1 MSELDDLKKHVEE
14 LSAKE
19 EIRDVL
25 YRYTSYIDRLD
36 AERVKTVYHPDADD
50 VHWGTFIGNAHEF
63 ADYITGELRDV
74 QFVTH
79 EVTNPLIR
87 LEGDRAFVESR
98 YTSRVRVA
106 VEDAPPG
113 KWLELVAHG
122 RYLDLFERRAGEW
135 KIAHRRIAQDGS
147 RVSVVT
153 DISKFNPEGSGRPAP
168 DDLVYQSFDIMKFAP
183 PPAKPKNNIFKAL
196 QVFGR
201 QAMDADR
208 QHGSA

>member
-1 MSELDDLKKHVEE
+1 MDELDELKRRLDV

-25 YRYTSYIDRLD
+25 YRYNSYIDRLD

-63 ADYITGELRDV
+63 ADYITEELRDV
-74 QFVTH
+74 RFVTH
-79 EVTNPLIR
+79 EVTNPLIQ

-106 VEDAPPG
+106 IEGAPAG

-122 RYLDLFERRAGEW
+122 RYLDLFEQREGAW

-147 RVSVVT
+147 RVSAVT
-153 DISKFNPEGSGRPAP
+153 DVSVYNPEGSGRPAP
-168 DDLVYQSFDIMKFAP
+168 DDLIYRGFDIMKLAP
-183 PPAKPKNNIFKAL
+183 APAKPKNNIFKAL
-196 QVFGR
+196 QAFGR
-201 QAMDADR
+201 REMGLDEP
-208 QHGSA
+208 S